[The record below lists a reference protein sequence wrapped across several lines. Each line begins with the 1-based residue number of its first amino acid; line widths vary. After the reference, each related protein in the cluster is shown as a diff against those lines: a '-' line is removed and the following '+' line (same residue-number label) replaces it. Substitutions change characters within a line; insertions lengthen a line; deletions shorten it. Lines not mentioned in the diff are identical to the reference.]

1 MGKTSMSEIIGKTD
15 FDLLPQEMAQRFHAD
30 DQKVIQS
37 GNSILNRE
45 EPLEIVDGMIT
56 RWSLASKVPLH
67 DSHGNTI
74 GIVGVGREITDL
86 KLAEDALRKSEARFR
101 SYFKLPLIG
110 IAITSPEKGWIE
122 GNDRLSDILGYPWGE
137 LKGMTWP
144 ELTHPEDLAADV
156 EQFNRILTGEIDRY
170 MLEKR
175 FIRKNGEIIWTS
187 LAAGCVRKKDGKVD
201 YFVALIDD
209 ITERK
214 KSFEKLRK
222 SLMATVRAIAV
233 TVETRDLYTAGHQR
247 RVADLARAI
256 AMEMNLTA
264 DQVDGISMAGI
275 IHDLGKI
282 SVPAEIL
289 SKPARLT
296 NIEFSLVKTHPQ
308 SGYEILKDM
317 DFPWPIARMVL
328 EHHERIDGSGYPNGL
343 TGDKILMESKI
354 LMIADVVEAMAT
366 HRPYR
371 PAIGLDLALEEIN
384 KNKGVFYDTEAVD
397 VCLRL
402 FNVRGYKIID

>member
-1 MGKTSMSEIIGKTD
+1 
-15 FDLLPQEMAQRFHAD
+15 
-30 DQKVIQS
+30 
-37 GNSILNRE
+37 
-45 EPLEIVDGMIT
+45 
-56 RWSLASKVPLH
+56 
-67 DSHGNTI
+67 
-74 GIVGVGREITDL
+74 
-86 KLAEDALRKSEARFR
+86 
-101 SYFKLPLIG
+101 
-110 IAITSPEKGWIE
+110 
-122 GNDRLSDILGYPWGE
+122 
-137 LKGMTWP
+137 MTWP